1 MPGTDSRPNRSYR
14 HAVLGL
20 ADCYG
25 TAVSR
30 HTLSA
35 RDDKYT
41 ELEARSKTDPS
52 VLAPCENPSAE
63 PIYEELDRSSGR
75 VLGSEIRGEFTEAEL
90 NEMLEELEAVI
101 HEEGAVR
108 LLVHFPVFPSAG
120 LSALDEDPVSGSNP
134 PPSLLLTY
142 VRNSEKRE
150 RKWGRRDLNHGRFA
164 HSVRSSP

>member
-1 MPGTDSRPNRSYR
+1 M
-14 HAVLGL
+14 V
-20 ADCYG
+20 
-25 TAVSR
+25 
-30 HTLSA
+30 
-35 RDDKYT
+35 
-41 ELEARSKTDPS
+41 
-52 VLAPCENPSAE
+52 
-63 PIYEELDRSSGR
+63 
-75 VLGSEIRGEFTEAEL
+75 
-90 NEMLEELEAVI
+90 EELEAVI